1 MAALPRGEGL
11 SCLIL
16 ATIEGKR
23 RGKKNRREPDSV
35 GARGDAAL
43 DPTDR
48 FTMTPRLE
56 MCRGGGEADRGAQHR
71 VAGGERPGDRKTL
84 DRFGRFAAEDIDP
97 TAAAPAPGQP
107 AIEAERPVAV
117 NGRGREVI
125 GQRVADG

>member
-23 RGKKNRREPDSV
+23 GGKKNRREPDSV

-48 FTMTPRLE
+48 FAMTPRLE
-56 MCRGGGEADRGAQHR
+56 MSRGGGEADRGAQHR
-71 VAGGERPGDRKTL
+71 VAGGERPGDRKTFNP
-84 DRFGRFAAEDIDP
+84 FGRFPPQNIAP
-97 TAAAPAPGQP
+97 TPPAPTPPQP
-107 AIEAERPVAV
+107 P
-117 NGRGREVI
+117 
-125 GQRVADG
+125 